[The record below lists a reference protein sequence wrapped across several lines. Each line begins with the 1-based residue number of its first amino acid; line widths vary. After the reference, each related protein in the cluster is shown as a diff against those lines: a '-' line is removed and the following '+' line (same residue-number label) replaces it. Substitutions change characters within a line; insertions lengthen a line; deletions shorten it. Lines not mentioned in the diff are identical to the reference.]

1 MGAARHRWSRRSL
14 AWNGIWTI
22 ALGASTA
29 LLALVLP
36 PFLTRLLSP
45 AEYGAWALA
54 LQIASYVLLLGFGLQ
69 VAVGRFVALD
79 ASSPGG
85 SHPIVVAAFRASCG
99 AAAVGIGLVAAAAA
113 VAPRFVSDLPP
124 ELHDDFR
131 IALLLCGASAA
142 SSLVGTVFTGTFLGE
157 QRAHV
162 PALIALG
169 GRGLQCALVV
179 GMVMRSPSVPAIAA
193 AFAGGQALLLA
204 AQVLGWWKWS
214 GVRGVVRGVATRS
227 HYREL
232 AAFCAPFALWNL
244 LAALSFG
251 TDLVIVSKLDFER
264 TPYYAVSLTVVSLFA
279 GVLSAGYNAML
290 PAAARHVGAN
300 DRPALEALLFRVGPL
315 GIGLSLALGLPLMVA
330 STGPLSLWVG
340 EAYAAAAAPYLS
352 VLVLAQIVRLAMSMY
367 GIATIAAGRH
377 GTMLLG
383 PVLDAAV
390 ALTAAIALG
399 RQMGALGVAI
409 GMVAGAATNLLTW
422 CLRDPLREVLGA
434 RQVAWSFLR
443 AAAVPVACGA
453 VGVAVLRVGVGTLDW
468 LEGEWAR
475 FGVSVAVAGVIA
487 AVALTLA
494 GRGETRRSRL
504 ESRSHT

>member
-1 MGAARHRWSRRSL
+1 MTAAPHRWSRRSL

-29 LLALVLP
+29 LLALLLP

-69 VAVGRFVALD
+69 VAVGRFVALE
-79 ASSPGG
+79 AHSPGA
-85 SHPIVVAAFRASCG
+85 SHPIVVAAFRASC
-99 AAAVGIGLVAAAAA
+99 VAAAAGLGLVA
-113 VAPRFVSDLPP
+113 VVAALLPRFVSDLPS
-124 ELHDDFR
+124 ELHGDFR

-169 GRGLQCALVV
+169 GRALQCALVV
-179 GMVMRSPSVPAIAA
+179 ATVRRVPSVPAVAA
-193 AFAGGQALLLA
+193 AFAAGQALLLA

-214 GVRGVVRGVATRS
+214 GVRGVVRGSAGRS

-232 AAFCAPFALWNL
+232 GAFCAPFVLWNL
-244 LAALSFG
+244 LAALSSG

-264 TPYYAVSLTVVSLFA
+264 TPYYAVSLTIVSLFA
-279 GVLSAGYNAML
+279 GLLSAGYNAML
-290 PAAARHVGAN
+290 PAAARHVGAG
-300 DRPALEALLFRVGPL
+300 DRAGLEALLFRVGPL

-330 STGPLSLWVG
+330 STAPVSLWVG
-340 EAYAAAAAPYLS
+340 EAYAVAAAPYLS
-352 VLVLAQIVRLAMSMY
+352 VLVLAQIVRLSMSMY

-399 RQMGALGVAI
+399 REMGALGVAI

-422 CLRDPLREVLGA
+422 CWRDPLREVFGA

-443 AAAVPVACGA
+443 AAALPAACGA
-453 VGVAVLRVGVGTLDW
+453 VGVAAMRLGAGAVDW
-468 LEGEWAR
+468 LQGEWVR
-475 FGVSVAVAGVIA
+475 FGASVAVAGVVA
-487 AVALTLA
+487 GVALALA
-494 GRGETRRSRL
+494 ARGGRSRL
-504 ESRSHT
+504 ESRSHP